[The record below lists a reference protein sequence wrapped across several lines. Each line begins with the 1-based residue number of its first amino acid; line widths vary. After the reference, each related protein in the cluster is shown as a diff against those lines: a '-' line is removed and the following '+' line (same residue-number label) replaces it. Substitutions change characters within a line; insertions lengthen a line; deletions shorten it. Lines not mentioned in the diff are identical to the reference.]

1 MKIIIIIII
10 CLFFSLT
17 ITPINEFITNPR
29 QIQPAG
35 QTPAQPAGQTPAQPA
50 GQTPAQPAGQTPAQ
64 PAGQAPAQP
73 QASSGGSLEAQV
85 NMLSTQMKST
95 NAMALEAKQK
105 ADKISSQIEEI
116 KKELEKEAD

>member
-35 QTPAQPAGQTPAQPA
+35 QAPAKTAGQAPAQT
-50 GQTPAQPAGQTPAQ
+50 
-64 PAGQAPAQP
+64 AGQAPAQP

-85 NMLSTQMKST
+85 NMLSTQMQST

>member
-29 QIQPAG
+29 QI
-35 QTPAQPAGQTPAQPA
+35 
-50 GQTPAQPAGQTPAQ
+50 QPAGQTPAQ